1 MNARWKIFAVW
12 LVAFLLSYFFRSTN
26 AAIGADLREEFGLDA
41 AQLGMMTS
49 AFLGALAAA
58 QLPLGAALDRWGPR
72 RVVPLTMLSAAAGA
86 LVFAGASS
94 LGMLTLGRALLGFG
108 FAGVLVGALHTF
120 TQWFPPQR
128 FASVS
133 GWMVGAGTFGGLVA
147 GTPLALL
154 VEGVGWRSV
163 FTVGAGVVVA
173 AAAVVAILSRDAPP
187 RVAGVSVAP
196 ARGSLVDV
204 LRDHQ
209 FWRVA
214 LLNLFAVGSLLAVQG
229 LWAGPYLVDVH
240 GLDTVRVGDLILLM
254 ALGVMVGN
262 FGLGWVADRWGRR
275 RVAFAS
281 ALAFAVC
288 SVGVVVLPVGVP
300 VGLIGALYFAFGVF
314 GSFGAVLFAL
324 AREAVP
330 QHLVGRAITAVNLLG
345 IGGAMAIQWA
355 MGVVVEA
362 GRDASGGYGPAA
374 YRYAFLLVTGLGLV
388 AMAVFVPMVRG
399 AGRNER
405 TQPATAAELT
415 DAAVHGARRHVGAGD
430 VAVEPA
436 MERKE
441 PR

>member
-1 MNARWKIFAVW
+1 VW
-12 LVAFLLSYFFRSTN
+12 LAAFLLSYFFRSTN
-26 AAIGADLREEFGLDA
+26 AAIGADLREEFDLDA

-94 LGMLTLGRALLGFG
+94 LAALTLGRALLGLG

-120 TQWFPPQR
+120 SSWFPPQR

-133 GWMVGAGTFGGLVA
+133 GLMVGAGTFGGLVA
-147 GTPLALL
+147 GTPLAVL
-154 VEGVGWRSV
+154 VESVGWRSV
-163 FTVGAGVVVA
+163 FTVGAVVVA
-173 AAAVVAILSRDAPP
+173 VVAAIVAALSRDAPP
-187 RVAGVSVAP
+187 GGDGDDVVA
-196 ARGSLVDV
+196 ARGSLADV
-204 LRDHQ
+204 LRDQ
-209 FWRVA
+209 RFWRVA
-214 LLNLFAVGSLLAVQG
+214 LMNLFAVGSLLAVQG

-262 FGLGWVADRWGRR
+262 FGLSWVADRWGRQ
-275 RVAFAS
+275 RVALA
-281 ALAFAVC
+281 AAIAFALC
-288 SVGVVVLPVGVP
+288 SVGVVVLPAGVA
-300 VGLIGALYFAFGVF
+300 VGLIGALYFAFGMF

-324 AREAVP
+324 ARDAAP
-330 QHLVGRAITAVNLLG
+330 RHLTGRAITAVNLVG

-374 YRYAFLLVTGLGLV
+374 YRAAFLLVTGLGLV
-388 AMAVFVPMVRG
+388 AIAVFVPMVRG
-399 AGRNER
+399 VGRVEGR
-405 TQPATAAELT
+405 
-415 DAAVHGARRHVGAGD
+415 DAADHADGRHAGAGG
-430 VAVEPA
+430 VAVEPVV
-436 MERKE
+436 EGKE
-441 PR
+441 PG